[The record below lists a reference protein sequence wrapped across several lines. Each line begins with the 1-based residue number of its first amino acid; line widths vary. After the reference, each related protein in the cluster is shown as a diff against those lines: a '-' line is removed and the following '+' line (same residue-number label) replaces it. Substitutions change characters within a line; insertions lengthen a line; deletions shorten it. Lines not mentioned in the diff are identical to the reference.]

1 MKIFLMNSYRY
12 IEKLPFGT
20 ISFMK
25 FRASVKVPTVPIS
38 QNSIG
43 RNCAKFRRC
52 HLEISRKIFAK
63 CEIKISRKFRWP
75 SYFGEVKDLGY
86 YGLLIKIVLAIDKMP
101 PDLVAL
107 GTLVVHSRGGNRN
120 LVFRL
125 PRKGA
130 IR

>member
-1 MKIFLMNSYRY
+1 MRNKNFTKIS
-12 IEKLPFGT
+12 
-20 ISFMK
+20 
-25 FRASVKVPTVPIS
+25 VPILL
-38 QNSIG
+38 Q
-43 RNCAKFRRC
+43 K
-52 HLEISRKIFAK
+52 
-63 CEIKISRKFRWP
+63 
-75 SYFGEVKDLGY
+75 FGEVKDLGY